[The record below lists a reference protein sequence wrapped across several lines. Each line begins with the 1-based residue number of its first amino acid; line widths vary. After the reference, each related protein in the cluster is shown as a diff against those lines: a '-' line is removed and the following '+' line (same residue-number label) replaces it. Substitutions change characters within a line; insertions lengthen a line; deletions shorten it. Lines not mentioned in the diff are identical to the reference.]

1 MSVYVDVARYI
12 EIAKICQYLYAT
24 EIATQQFY
32 KRSTLNRNYAQLL
45 YLVRKPIEYKFS
57 VDPTNSTLNSTA
69 IYMIG
74 LCGKLRPIAESII
87 DAVPC
92 IAPVIL
98 TNPVTQTIDEG
109 DPVTFFITAYGT
121 SLTYQWQKDGSNIV
135 GETGT
140 SYAIATVT
148 TGDAGS
154 YRCIVTNGCGMATST
169 AATLTVTSTAL
180 SFTIGWSASDPFVDE
195 STPLTITNSQSVS
208 FVSGANLIFSGD
220 LTAFSNNYVMWSW
233 PVGEPTPTLWSNG
246 DPAIVI
252 NQGPIPDATVRAV
265 WTVGA
270 LKYTCSRI
278 QMTLNPTLGLRLN
291 H

>member
-32 KRSTLNRNYAQLL
+32 KRSTLNRNYALLL

-57 VDPTNSTLNSTA
+57 VDPTNSTLNATA
-69 IYMIG
+69 LYMIG
-74 LCGKLRPIAESII
+74 LCGKFRQIAEALI
-87 DAVPC
+87 DGVPC

-98 TNPVTQTIDEG
+98 TNPVTQAIDEG

-121 SLTYQWQKDGSNIV
+121 NLTYQWQKDGSNIV

-140 SYAIATVT
+140 SYTIGTVAI
-148 TGDAGS
+148 GDAGS
-154 YRCIVTNGCGMATST
+154 YRCVVTNTCGVANST
-169 AATLTVTSTAL
+169 AAVLTVTATAL
-180 SFTIGWSASDPFVDE
+180 NFTIGWSASDPFVDT
-195 STPLTITNSQSVS
+195 STPLTITNSQSIP
-208 FVSGANLIFSGD
+208 FVSGANLIYSGA
-220 LTAFSNNYVMWSW
+220 LVAFANNYVMWSW
-233 PVGEPTPTLWSNG
+233 PAAEPTPTLWSNG
-246 DPAIVI
+246 DPSTAI
-252 NQGPIPDATVRAV
+252 NQGPIPDATVRDV
-265 WTVGA
+265 WTVGG

-278 QMTLNPTLGLRLN
+278 QMTLNTSLDLRLI